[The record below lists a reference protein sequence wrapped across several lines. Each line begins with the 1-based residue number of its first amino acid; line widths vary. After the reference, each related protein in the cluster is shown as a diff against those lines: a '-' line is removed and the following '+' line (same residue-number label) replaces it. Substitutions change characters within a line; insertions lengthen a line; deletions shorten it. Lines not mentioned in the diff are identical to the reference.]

1 MPKNLLGLT
10 VAAALLATPGLAQ
23 ALTLVNQDR
32 DAYQVTII
40 EEPDEEAR
48 TYVLQPDGDF
58 TIPCRWSCSVTVG
71 DGEEVDVE
79 GYETLAI
86 RHGKL
91 VVADP
96 RMAQHSSES
105 PAYVCHWLQS

>member
-10 VAAALLATPGLAQ
+10 IAAALLATPGLAQ

-32 DAYQVTII
+32 DAYRVTII

-48 TYVLQPDGDF
+48 TYMLQPEADF
-58 TIPCRWSCSVTVG
+58 TIPCRWSCSVSVG

-79 GYETLAI
+79 GYEHLAI
-86 RHGKL
+86 RQGKL
-91 VVADP
+91 VVTDP
-96 RMAQHSSES
+96 RMAQHSAES
-105 PAYVCHWLQS
+105 SADVCRWLQS

>member
-1 MPKNLLGLT
+1 MTKNLLGLT

-32 DAYQVTII
+32 DTYQVTII

-48 TYVLQPDGDF
+48 TYVVQPDGGF
-58 TIPCRWSCSVTVG
+58 TIPCRWSCSVTVAG
-71 DGEEVDVE
+71 GEEVDVE

-91 VVADP
+91 VVSDP
-96 RMAQHSSES
+96 RLAQHSSES
-105 PAYVCHWLQS
+105 PANVCHWLPS